1 MKKLF
6 LSSSFSD
13 IAKLLP
19 DFVGESL
26 IGKTVTFIPTAAN
39 VEKMNFYVK
48 SGKKALEKLGL
59 LVDELDIFVSKKEEI
74 EEKLKKND
82 YIYVSGGNTFF
93 LLQEL
98 QKQKVLNFLVE
109 QIEKGKLY
117 IGESAGSMIVAP
129 NIEYVQGMDSV
140 KAAPELQGF
149 DALGV
154 VDFYPIPHHT
164 NFPFKKAVEKM
175 IEKYDC
181 QLNLKVISNAQVIL
195 VNGDE
200 IQIVAKA

>member
-13 IAKLLP
+13 VAKLLP

-117 IGESAGSMIVAP
+117 I
-129 NIEYVQGMDSV
+129 
-140 KAAPELQGF
+140 
-149 DALGV
+149 
-154 VDFYPIPHHT
+154 VD
-164 NFPFKKAVEKM
+164 N
-175 IEKYDC
+175 
-181 QLNLKVISNAQVIL
+181 NAS
-195 VNGDE
+195 
-200 IQIVAKA
+200 